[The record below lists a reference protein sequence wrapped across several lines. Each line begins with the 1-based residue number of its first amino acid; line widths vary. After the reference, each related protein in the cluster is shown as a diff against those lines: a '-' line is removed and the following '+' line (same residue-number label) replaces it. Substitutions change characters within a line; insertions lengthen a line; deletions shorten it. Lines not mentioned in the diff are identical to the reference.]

1 LKSNTT
7 QLANRGFINNNIEH
21 NYNNLLFNQKVDL
34 LNSKL
39 ATDRTLGARLLS
51 INREISAV
59 DILINA
65 LKKEKKLYTKIEIC
79 NSLVTFGQHAVVPLI
94 NQLGKIGNNQYK
106 QIPTQPFKKINY
118 PLPRDIAARTL
129 MRIGEKALPH
139 LLPVL
144 KSKNTLQ
151 LSEAIDVVG
160 YICFYNYQPSVFN
173 YIEECFMCNKQNPLI
188 QWKLIRAMSAFP
200 ESKEFLKNLLATNT
214 LLTTEINR
222 SILLIERNI

>member
-1 LKSNTT
+1 MKSDST

-21 NYNNLLFNQKVDL
+21 NYINLSFNQKVDL
-34 LNSKL
+34 LNSKI
-39 ATDRTLGARLLS
+39 ATDRTLGARLLA

-65 LKKEKKLYTKIEIC
+65 LKEEKKLYTKIEIC
-79 NSLVTFGQHAVVPLI
+79 NSLVTFDQEAVVPLI

-106 QIPTQPFKKINY
+106 QIPTQPFKKVNY

-129 MRIGEKALPH
+129 IRIGEKAIPY

-151 LSEAIDVVG
+151 LSEAIDVIG
-160 YICFYNYQPSVFN
+160 FICFYNYQPLVFN
-173 YIEECFMCNKQNPLI
+173 YIKECFMCNNQNPLI
-188 QWKLIRAMSAFP
+188 QWKLIRAMSAFA
-200 ESKEFLKNLLATNT
+200 ESKEFLKNLLETNT
-214 LLTTEINR
+214 PLKTEINR